1 VPGQAQIR
9 LCGHWNARERAFHVD
24 WYRGYHELT
33 YPKTKLAESCMKNV
47 GRLAIETKRDVATNG
62 SQVQLEEIAAPKTPA
77 VLKNISKRFEKPWK
91 RPRFLKGC
99 RYGEKEVFSRLNTSP
114 TTRCRGDP
122 NV

>member
-1 VPGQAQIR
+1 
-9 LCGHWNARERAFHVD
+9 
-24 WYRGYHELT
+24 
-33 YPKTKLAESCMKNV
+33 MKNV

-99 RYGEKEVFSRLNTSP
+99 RYGEKRSV
-114 TTRCRGDP
+114 
-122 NV
+122 

>member
-1 VPGQAQIR
+1 
-9 LCGHWNARERAFHVD
+9 
-24 WYRGYHELT
+24 
-33 YPKTKLAESCMKNV
+33 MKNV

-99 RYGEKEVFSRLNTSP
+99 RHGEKRSVKP
-114 TTRCRGDP
+114 A
-122 NV
+122 